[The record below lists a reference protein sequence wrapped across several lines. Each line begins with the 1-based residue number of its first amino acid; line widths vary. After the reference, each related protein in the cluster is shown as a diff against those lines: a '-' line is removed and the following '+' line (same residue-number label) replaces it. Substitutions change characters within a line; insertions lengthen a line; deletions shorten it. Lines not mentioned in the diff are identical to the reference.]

1 MFDIFEDRRPPNLYV
16 ADVVVEILIPTR
28 SKKKKSFDRILVNL
42 EKIPIVLLDGN
53 FPTKK
58 IADSFFSRVHNNYIK
73 RGNIQ
78 DMKFKMLS
86 IKNLKFSSKLA
97 YKFDF
102 NEH

>member
-1 MFDIFEDRRPPNLYV
+1 MFDIFEDKRPPNLYI

-28 SKKKKSFDRILVNL
+28 SRKTKTFDRILVSL

-58 IADSFFSRVHNNYIK
+58 IADSFFTRIHSNYIK
-73 RGNIQ
+73 RGEIQ
-78 DMKFKMLS
+78 NMKFKMLS

-102 NEH
+102 DTH

>member
-1 MFDIFEDRRPPNLYV
+1 MFDIFEDKRPPNLYV
-16 ADVVVEILIPTR
+16 ADVVVEVLIPTR
-28 SKKKKSFDRILVNL
+28 SRKTKSFDRILVRL

-58 IADSFFSRVHNNYIK
+58 IADSFFSRVYNNYIK

-78 DMKFKMLS
+78 DIKFKILS
-86 IKNLKFSSKLA
+86 IENLKFSSKLA

-102 NEH
+102 DIN